1 MSYAPL
7 NERDDALELGRF
19 LCWPKKKKVGR
30 LHHYAFFYPSGGES
44 NRRAFENCESL
55 HQTIKN
61 SFLYLFWEWVRLY
74 IGDGSMSLL
83 DFVNWLG
90 SS

>member
-1 MSYAPL
+1 MHSSVKEFLLSWGGSCVGKKRKKAWEVAPL
-7 NERDDALELGRF
+7 CLFWSIWRER
-19 LCWPKKKKVGR
+19 
-30 LHHYAFFYPSGGES
+30 

-55 HQTIKN
+55 DQTIKS
-61 SFLYLFWEWVRLY
+61 SFLYNFWDWVTLY
-74 IGDGSMSLL
+74 IGDGSMLLL

>member
-1 MSYAPL
+1 MYPSMRGMML
-7 NERDDALELGRF
+7 WSGGGSF
-19 LCWPKKKKVGR
+19 VGKKKKKKVGR

>member
-1 MSYAPL
+1 MYPSMRGMML
-7 NERDDALELGRF
+7 WSSGGSF
-19 LCWPKKKKVGR
+19 VVQKKKKKIGR
-30 LHHYAFFYPSGGES
+30 LHHYAFFYPSRGES

-83 DFVNWLG
+83 DFVN
-90 SS
+90 